1 MKRLLSFF
9 ITMLCICSSFS
20 CTHAEESIPERYK
33 SILEAWGAT
42 DGESLKYNVLSSVY
56 GEEEASMQL
65 NIRFGGTTEE
75 LIKEKKQWD
84 MAIVSSKDVDLQKL
98 ADEGIIR
105 TRGYSPS
112 SSLASL
118 QWLYPDWV
126 KAQLPEHPYLLYEV
140 YCYDYDEE
148 TQDIT
153 WIIAKVNNSVNDI
166 RNPDKLG
173 RAIID
178 ERSVELERKTQGI
191 ARATWQNWTIEALLA
206 NPDDWDVAN
215 ISLSSYDELN
225 QLDEAGLLY
234 DFYQDAYWETRE
246 PAWDVPKGIT
256 SNDGR
261 LIAIPIAQ
269 QIPYDPNRTTNIYPA
284 PYQVLIINKT
294 SNVIDLAMQYEKHW
308 IQSYEWYF
316 SRMNSTEPS
325 PGVPEKYGM
334 FVICK
339 EDVTW

>member
-1 MKRLLSFF
+1 MKRFFLF
-9 ITMLCICSSFS
+9 ITTLFMFFSFT
-20 CTHAEESIPERYK
+20 CAHAETDIPERYQP
-33 SILEAWGAT
+33 ILDAWGAV
-42 DGESLKYNVLSSVY
+42 DGDSLKYNVLRAVY
-56 GEEEASMQL
+56 DEVEAAAPL
-65 NIRFGGTTEE
+65 DVRFGGTTEK

-98 ADEGIIR
+98 ADKGIIR
-105 TRGYSPS
+105 TRGYYPS

-153 WIIAKVNNSVNDI
+153 WIIAKVNPSASVV
-166 RNPDKLG
+166 RSPDRLG

-178 ERSVELERKTQGI
+178 RRPVELERKTQGI
-191 ARATWQNWTIEALLA
+191 ARATWLHWTVEELLA

-215 ISLSSYDELN
+215 ISLSDYEELN
-225 QLDEAGLLY
+225 QLDDAGLLY
-234 DFYQDAYWETRE
+234 DFHQDAFWETRE
-246 PAWDVPKGIT
+246 PAWSVPKGIY
-256 SNDGR
+256 SSDGR
-261 LIAIPIAQ
+261 LIAIPITQ
-269 QIPYDPNRTTNIYPA
+269 EIPYDPNRLTNLYPA
-284 PYQVLIINKT
+284 SYQVLVVNKK
-294 SNVIDLAMQYEKHW
+294 SMHIDLAMQYEKHW

-316 SRMNSTEPS
+316 SRMDSTEPS
-325 PGVPEKYGM
+325 PGVPASYGN
-334 FVICK
+334 FVIRK